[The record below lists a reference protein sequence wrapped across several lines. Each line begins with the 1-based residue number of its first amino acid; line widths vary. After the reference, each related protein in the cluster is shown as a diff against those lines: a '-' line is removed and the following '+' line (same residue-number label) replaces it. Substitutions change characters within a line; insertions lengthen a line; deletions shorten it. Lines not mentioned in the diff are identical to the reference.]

1 MGPELKPR
9 PSMLKTLF
17 KNYLVVLPQWYI
29 ENHQWNVEIISA
41 PECPKVETL
50 RLVKTSPSNFELRN
64 GFIYGHSFTKVL
76 QFCPEHPGKKKL
88 YEESH
93 SKSRYCS
100 WGSIFPDRR
109 WPTADWF
116 QWRPNGRF
124 NIRNGAIWWFHYRR
138 LCRFISKSYIKDI
151 FWQGS
156 IATFTHY
163 HTGAVRWSLLLG
175 INMFTSLVLKKSN
188 GFYFKTTIL

>member
-1 MGPELKPR
+1 MSKLYPLQNAQKLKR
-9 PSMLKTLF
+9 YVLWKRAHLISNYGTGLF
-17 KNYLVVLPQWYI
+17 MD
-29 ENHQWNVEIISA
+29 
-41 PECPKVETL
+41 TRL
-50 RLVKTSPSNFELRN
+50 RKYSNFR
-64 GFIYGHSFTKVL
+64 
-76 QFCPEHPGKKKL
+76 PEHPGKKKL

-100 WGSIFPDRR
+100 WGSIFLGRR
-109 WPTADWF
+109 WPTADRF
-116 QWRPNGRF
+116 QWRPDGRF